1 MIKTA
6 RQLKDKIR
14 NLSGGNSDKA
24 LYLLR
29 NYMMERFL
37 ERVSLS
43 DYKDR
48 FILKG
53 GLLVSSLVGVDMRA
67 TMDIDTTV
75 KALPLTVEDVRKT
88 IEEII
93 SIDAGDNIVFSIAK
107 ETTIMEDFDYPGVR
121 LMVDCFL
128 ESTRQTIKIDVS
140 TNDVITPGAIEYN
153 FPLMFENRTI
163 PLLTYNTETLLA
175 EKLETILSRGTE
187 NTRMRDYY
195 DIHIISR
202 NYQLDY
208 DLLRKAFLATVNH
221 RNSKSVLI
229 NADDTINDISENPL
243 IADLWQAFKKANW
256 FVSDLSWS
264 QIIQSLRVLISK
276 IQLNNQ

>member
-53 GLLVSSLVGVDMRA
+53 GLLVSSLVGVDLRA

-75 KALPLTVEDVRKT
+75 KALPLTIEDVRKI

-93 SIDAGDNIVFSIAK
+93 HIDAGDNIVFSIAK

-121 LMVDCFL
+121 IMLDCFL
-128 ESTRQTIKIDVS
+128 ESTRQTIKLDVS
-140 TNDVITPGAIEYN
+140 TNDIITPSAIEYEYK
-153 FPLMFENRTI
+153 PMFDDKPFN
-163 PLLTYNTETLLA
+163 LLSYNTETLLA

-187 NTRMRDYY
+187 NTRMRDFY
-195 DIHIISR
+195 DIHIITGSV
-202 NYQLDY
+202 DY
-208 DLLRKAFLATVNH
+208 DVPILKAALKATASKRDSESAVENSETIMCDIY
-221 RNSKSVLI
+221 NSKTMKS
-229 NADDTINDISENPL
+229 
-243 IADLWQAFKKANW
+243 LWESY
-256 FVSDLSWS
+256 VSASYFIDDLSWDTVCIS
-264 QIIQSLRVLISK
+264 VKKLVDLSVL
-276 IQLNNQ
+276 

>member
-24 LYLLR
+24 LYMLR

-37 ERVSLS
+37 ERVSVS
-43 DYKDR
+43 DYKDQ

-75 KALPLTVEDVRKT
+75 KSLPLTIEDIKKT
-88 IEEII
+88 IEKITM
-93 SIDAGDNIVFSIAK
+93 IDIGDNVYFSIAK
-107 ETTIMEDFDYPGVR
+107 EMTIMEDFDYPGVR

-128 ESTRQTIKIDVS
+128 EKTRQTIKIDIS
-140 TNDVITPGAIEYN
+140 TNDVITPGAVEYA

-163 PLLTYNTETLLA
+163 PLLTYNTETLVA

-195 DIHIISR
+195 DVYVITLK
-202 NYQLDY
+202 YPLDY
-208 DLLRKAFLATVNH
+208 DLLRKAFLATVGH
-221 RNSKSVLI
+221 RGSERAI
-229 NADDTINDISENPL
+229 NIANNTINDISENPL
-243 IADLWQAFKKANW
+243 IAELWQSFKKANW
-256 FVSDLSWS
+256 FVPDINWF
-264 QIIQSLRVLISK
+264 QIIRALEELVNKMHL
-276 IQLNNQ
+276 

>member
-1 MIKTA
+1 MIKTS

-75 KALPLTVEDVRKT
+75 KALPLTVEDIRKT

-93 SIDAGDNIVFSIAK
+93 RIDAGDNIDFFLAK

-175 EKLETILSRGTE
+175 EKLETVLVRGVE

-195 DIHIISR
+195 DIHIITQ
-202 NYQLDY
+202 NYKLDY

-221 RNSKSVLI
+221 RNSDKVIS
-229 NADDTINDISENPL
+229 NADDIINDISENPL
-243 IADLWQAFKKANW
+243 TSDLWQAFKKANW

-264 QIIQSLRVLISK
+264 QIIQSLKELNSK